1 MKWGGVGITPH
12 TIDKGRGAP
21 VCLSCGQSTTKPA
34 MTCGI
39 EKIRRQHWVTLRMYV
54 QLISRWDSDQ
64 AILISITLAENIKDV
79 LVVYVNNHS
88 L

>member
-1 MKWGGVGITPH
+1 
-12 TIDKGRGAP
+12 
-21 VCLSCGQSTTKPA
+21 
-34 MTCGI
+34 
-39 EKIRRQHWVTLRMYV
+39 MYV
-54 QLISRWDSDQ
+54 QLISRWDRDQ

>member
-1 MKWGGVGITPH
+1 MGGSGH
-12 TIDKGRGAP
+12 NSDTIDKGRGAL
-21 VCLSCGQSTTKPA
+21 VCLSYGQSTTKPA

-39 EKIRRQHWVTLRMYV
+39 EKIRREHWTALRMYV
-54 QLISRWDSDQ
+54 QLVSRWDSDQ